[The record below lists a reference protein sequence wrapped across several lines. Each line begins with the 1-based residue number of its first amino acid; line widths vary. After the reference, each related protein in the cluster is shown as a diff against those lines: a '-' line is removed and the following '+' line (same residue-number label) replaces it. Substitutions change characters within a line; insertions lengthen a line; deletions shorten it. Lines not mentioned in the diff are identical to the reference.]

1 MLSPHLHCAEITSSW
16 TEWRFC
22 PVSVTCARWTHTL
35 IAPVYLCNTPC
46 HTIWKFR
53 KRGKLSRSTLHNR
66 ELRGKLHDW
75 NLSQNRS
82 SGNPAC
88 AVAST
93 LDHSRHLRVYSW
105 RCPTE
110 PVGGGESAPSPL
122 KPAKKRSAARAAE
135 AKSYRHTLCALGAW
149 LCHLAWS
156 CRTQAAELA
165 GVTDSFKGLFILV
178 SISKE

>member
-1 MLSPHLHCAEITSSW
+1 MKVLSCQCDLYKMNSYPHC
-16 TEWRFC
+16 
-22 PVSVTCARWTHTL
+22 TCVIVQRLLPHDLKIQKNGQA
-35 IAPVYLCNTPC
+35 LC
-46 HTIWKFR
+46 
-53 KRGKLSRSTLHNR
+53 STLHNR
-66 ELRGKLHDW
+66 ELRGKLHDG
-75 NLSQNRS
+75 NISQNRS
-82 SGNPAC
+82 SGNPAG
-88 AVAST
+88 AVART
-93 LDHSRHLRVYSW
+93 LYHSRHLRVYSW

-110 PVGGGESAPSPL
+110 PMGSGGSAPSPL
-122 KPAKKRSAARAAE
+122 KPSQKWSAAGAAE

>member
-1 MLSPHLHCAEITSSW
+1 MQDELIPSLHLCICATPPATRSENSEKGASSPAPLYT
-16 TEWRFC
+16 TE
-22 PVSVTCARWTHTL
+22 
-35 IAPVYLCNTPC
+35 N
-46 HTIWKFR
+46 
-53 KRGKLSRSTLHNR
+53 
-66 ELRGKLHDW
+66 LRGKLRDW

-105 RCPTE
+105 RCPSE